1 MSYYD
6 SRKNQFIS
14 VPSTSSKYFTNN
26 DAIETFYDG
35 TTDGDNIVRYQDE
48 ENGEFIVNNQD
59 DIINSLK
66 NKYIGE
72 SFTNPKVKGNR
83 KARGRFNNKDNT
95 NKIETFDNSGPTNND
110 PLETVSDEG
119 ALGKILNV
127 PVPGVNSGN
136 YNAVINGKRTTVYV
150 PRSELSKEEDPGGDY
165 SWSAGTTRVPDDLNY
180 NISQGNLSKAV
191 LPLPPECNGMGLN
204 PDKAEVI
211 RSSNTGAK
219 YFYQAGRKM
228 KIPDQTAPNDC
239 KILKEWLNSD
249 TIKLSDVSNDCVN
262 AIPTVNGI
270 GSDGKIDCDA
280 DLKPSQRVDL
290 ANKYLEESNKYSTR
304 GRKAALL
311 YNTKTAIAA
320 SKYGEIEKVNNLM
333 TSQVDNSNSNSS
345 KLEKLDNSIYSQQRQ
360 VQISN
365 DEARRKNENLF
376 LLKILLTYLLI
387 ISIPLILKRS
397 FRDNF
402 KTPHVILVII
412 FISLPFIYIIGWNL
426 YSIRNRS
433 PMRWPLRNWPVGQI
447 PGGETDTNETITPTC
462 QPLEP
467 EPNCEEE
474 ARYLEQK
481 INEID
486 RQKRARWEDANRLL
500 KKEKELGSE
509 YCDLPEQ
516 CTGSYCKAGYN
527 VNFTT

>member
-35 TTDGDNIVRYQDE
+35 GTDNLVDYQDE
-48 ENGEFIVNNQD
+48 EMGEFIVNNQD
-59 DIINSLK
+59 EIINSLK
-66 NKYIGE
+66 TRYIRE

-83 KARGRFNNKDNT
+83 KPRGRFNNKDNT
-95 NKIETFDNSGPTNND
+95 NKIETFDNPY
-110 PLETVSDEG
+110 ETVSGDE
-119 ALGKILNV
+119 ALDKILNV
-127 PVPGVNSGN
+127 PIPGTMSG
-136 YNAVINGKRTTVYV
+136 ASDDVIDGNRTTLYV
-150 PRSELSKEEDPGGDY
+150 PRSEFSIEKDPGDY
-165 SWSAGTTRVPDDLNY
+165 SWSADTTKVPDDLNY
-180 NISQGNLSKAV
+180 TISRGNLSKAV
-191 LPLPPECNGMGLN
+191 LPLPTECHGQGLN

-211 RSSNTGAK
+211 RSKTPGSLLK

-228 KIPDQTAPNDC
+228 SIPTDPWENKKCNTVN
-239 KILKEWLNSD
+239 KWLNVTAEEEVEPHLISD
-249 TIKLSDVSNDCVN
+249 SCVN
-262 AIPTVNGI
+262 AIPTVKGI
-270 GSDGKIDCDA
+270 GDNDTIDCDA
-280 DLKPSQRVDL
+280 DLKPSERVDL
-290 ANKYLEESNKYSTR
+290 ANKYLEESNKYSNR

-333 TSQVDNSNSNSS
+333 TSQVDNSDSNSS
-345 KLEKLDNSIYSQQRQ
+345 KLEKLDNSIYSQPRQ

-397 FRDNF
+397 FRDHF
-402 KTPHVILVII
+402 KTVHVILVII

-447 PGGETDTNETITPTC
+447 PGGEDGTPEIITPTC

-474 ARYLEQK
+474 ARYLEQE
-481 INEID
+481 INELD
-486 RQKRARWEDANRLL
+486 RQKRAKWEAANELL
-500 KKEKELGSE
+500 KREKELGSE
-509 YCDLPEQ
+509 LCDLPEQ
-516 CTGSYCKAGYN
+516 CTGSNCKAGYN